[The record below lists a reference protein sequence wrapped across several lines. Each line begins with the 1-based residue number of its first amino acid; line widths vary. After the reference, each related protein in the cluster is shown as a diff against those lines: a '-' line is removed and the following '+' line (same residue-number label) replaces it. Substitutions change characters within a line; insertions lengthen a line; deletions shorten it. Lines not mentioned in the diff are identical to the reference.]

1 MKAYLI
7 SGILSASLTFGAPLF
22 GPQAA
27 PAWVGTENPP
37 STEAQLPLI
46 DGTSLFSRGTSAQPD
61 VKVTKIM
68 VIPTAYSSTPDQT
81 DDTPFI
87 TASGTQVRD
96 GLVAANFLPF
106 GTQIK
111 IPEFYGDKVFIVEDR
126 MHSRKEYQVDIWF
139 PNKTEALD
147 FGAKLT
153 TIEVL
158 EG

>member
-7 SGILSASLTFGAPLF
+7 SGILSASLTFGAPLL
-22 GPQAA
+22 GPQTA
-27 PAWVGTENPP
+27 PTGAGAENPP
-37 STEAQLPLI
+37 GMEEQLPII
-46 DGTSLFSRGTSAQPD
+46 DGTSLFSKGTSAQPD
-61 VKVTKIM
+61 TKITRIM
-68 VIPTAYSSTPDQT
+68 VITTAYSSTPDQT

-96 GLVAANFLPF
+96 GLVAANFLPL
-106 GTQIK
+106 GTQIR
-111 IPEFYGDKVFIVEDR
+111 IPEFYGDKVFTVEDR
-126 MHSRKEYQVDIWF
+126 MHFRKGYQVDIWF

-147 FGAKLT
+147 FGAKIT